1 MRRPGQHFPAPPAP
15 SSGTLYW
22 ARDMLLSTLDLP
34 QISLGGFRR
43 RGLEVSAWSFDGQF
57 RRDLDRDVAY
67 DGGDRVVCN
76 QERHGESRWR
86 ESNHLRMQQHN
97 AVASYSGFEFFCGCL
112 RDNISFLVPCARLSP
127 D

>member
-1 MRRPGQHFPAPPAP
+1 M
-15 SSGTLYW
+15 
-22 ARDMLLSTLDLP
+22 STLDLP

-76 QERHGESRWR
+76 QERHGEIKAMAGVK
-86 ESNHLRMQQHN
+86 LRMQRN
-97 AVASYSGFEFFCGCL
+97 DAWLELMES
-112 RDNISFLVPCARLSP
+112 
-127 D
+127 